1 MTYSDTGKRDTLHFR
16 IISQSTEPPGL
27 WGHEYVRHLAAELG
41 EEWGSYYASLVETD
55 DKDDKEEG
63 RRYDGDQLR
72 SLALELVGFFL
83 QHNAEADAV
92 DILLELEYIQ
102 AIKDKTD
109 EKSFERVCRYMVRW
123 VNPFWDVR

>member
-72 SLALELVGFFL
+72 SLALELVGSFL

-109 EKSFERVCRYMVRW
+109 EKSFERVCRYMVR
-123 VNPFWDVR
+123 